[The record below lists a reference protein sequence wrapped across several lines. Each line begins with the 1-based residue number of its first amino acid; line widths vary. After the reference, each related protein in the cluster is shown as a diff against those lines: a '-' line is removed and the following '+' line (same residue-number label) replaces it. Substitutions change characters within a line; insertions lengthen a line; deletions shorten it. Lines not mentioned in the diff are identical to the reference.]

1 MLDSNE
7 DNDNEEFAMIN
18 PDLVNFD
25 VISSTHTGCET
36 GIARATANKILPP
49 NDHFFWKCYQLNEE
63 QQHLFQFHDEVCN
76 KMLPWRE
83 IW

>member
-1 MLDSNE
+1 MLDSKE

-49 NDHFFWKCYQLNEE
+49 NDHFFL
-63 QQHLFQFHDEVCN
+63 EV
-76 KMLPWRE
+76 LSVEWRATASFSVS
-83 IW
+83 WWGMQ